1 VAGGIVFGASR
12 TNAAVGYAIAANSV
26 ADEIHRA
33 ADDVR
38 TVSSGA
44 CLPKRICVWS
54 NPPLTDRPIASPR
67 YV

>member
-38 TVSSGA
+38 TVSSGD
-44 CLPKRICVWS
+44 CLP
-54 NPPLTDRPIASPR
+54 
-67 YV
+67 